1 MKVQFISDEFNDA
14 KITYE
19 VLEFPS
25 PPLFNDYIDLL
36 SFGTPE
42 TRSALKTYLTSSGKV
57 PVARIAGRQWKSEKG
72 EVILLLQ
79 LTFEPLNK
87 NTEPFKKRPR
97 VKGTDEPKNY
107 RRNP

>member
-1 MKVQFISDEFNDA
+1 
-14 KITYE
+14 
-19 VLEFPS
+19 
-25 PPLFNDYIDLL
+25 
-36 SFGTPE
+36 
-42 TRSALKTYLTSSGKV
+42 
-57 PVARIAGRQWKSEKG
+57 VARIAGRQWKSEKG